1 MYFILYVVSHI
12 LQSVVRKMKEVKD
25 KLVGAH

>member
-1 MYFILYVVSHI
+1 MYFIYVVSQI
-12 LQSVVRKMKEVKD
+12 LQSVVRKVKEVKD

>member
-1 MYFILYVVSHI
+1 MYFIYVVSHI
-12 LQSVVRKMKEVKD
+12 LQSVVRKVKEVKD